1 MKTQSCSTQLQVR
14 TGVPVGSAFALTL
27 PAHPLALQTWLNSK
41 DTPTAEATVRA
52 MREAFDAGKRTLGY
66 WRVYPGDTA
75 LVLAG
80 FAVMRL
86 TSLLVMVGPG
96 VMVDMVTNR
105 VERREIWRLLQAVF
119 ALFGV
124 NVAANLMSTRVVS
137 RTSARILNNLRYQM
151 FEHLQRLSLNYYG
164 RAQTG
169 DLVARFTSDL
179 SDVEIMM
186 TTTLPTA
193 ALDAVGLCINLPLM
207 LVFQWQLA
215 VMTLGTFAAMM
226 LLSGQLAPFTTQA
239 NYQRKQTQGDLA
251 AWLQERLSAQPMVKA
266 FDLEGELLGEF
277 RQRLQ
282 DLGNKSQ
289 DAQFLTS
296 LTAMVSMQGGRLTQV
311 LVMAL
316 GALLLM
322 EQAVSVGTVVAASAV
337 LFRMTQDLYNL
348 SNKLVPGLLT
358 LSGVYKRI
366 DEILAEQPAIVDAP
380 GAYRL
385 PRLQRDIRFVDVSF
399 GYASAAPQLDHV
411 NLTIP
416 AGAWVALV
424 GPSGAGKSTLF
435 KLLLRLYETQAG
447 AILLDGHDLRAV
459 TQESVRAQ
467 IGIVFQEPI
476 LFNTSIRENIRMGKL
491 DATDVE
497 IESAAQAAEIHDFII
512 SLPKG
517 YATLTG
523 ELGNQLS
530 GGQRQRIA
538 IARALVRD
546 PAVLLFDEPAAA
558 LDAVTEAALSATMA
572 RLART
577 RTIITV
583 THRLATIR
591 AADQICVM
599 EQGRIVEQGLH
610 DELMAR
616 DRLYTKLW
624 QTQNGASE
632 PAPTKPRRRASKKQ
646 NA

>member
-1 MKTQSCSTQLQVR
+1 MKIKSRSTQLQLHVR
-14 TGVPVGSAFALTL
+14 TGVPLGSAFALTL
-27 PAHPLALQTWLNSK
+27 PAHPLTLQTWLNSK

-66 WRVYPGDTA
+66 WRVYPGDSA
-75 LVLAG
+75 LILTG
-80 FAVMRL
+80 FAIMRL
-86 TSLLVMVGPG
+86 SSLLVMVGPG
-96 VMVDMVTNR
+96 VMVDLVTNQ
-105 VERREIWRLLQAVF
+105 VERREIWRLSQAVF

-151 FEHLQRLSLNYYG
+151 YEHLQRLSLSYYG

-179 SDVEIMM
+179 SDVETMM

-215 VMTLGTFAAMM
+215 VMTLATFATMM
-226 LLSGQLAPFTTQA
+226 LLSGQIAPFTTQA

-251 AWLQERLSAQPMVKA
+251 AWLQERLLAQPMVKA

-358 LSGVYKRI
+358 LSGVYQRI
-366 DEILAEQPAIVDAP
+366 DEILAEQPSIVDAA
-380 GAYRL
+380 GAYPL
-385 PRLQRDIRFVDVSF
+385 PHLQRDIRFVDVSF
-399 GYASAAPQLDHV
+399 GYATAPQLDHI
-411 NLTIP
+411 NLTIS

-491 DATDVE
+491 DATDAE

-599 EQGRIVEQGLH
+599 EQGRIVEQGRH
-610 DELMAR
+610 DELMTH
-616 DRLYTKLW
+616 DGLYTKLW
-624 QTQNGASE
+624 QTQNGVSE
-632 PAPTKPRRRASKKQ
+632 PADKPHRRASKKQ
-646 NA
+646 NT